1 MFTLVVFI
9 ALLAVL
15 VLSHE
20 FGHFIAA
27 RKNGIKV
34 EEFGFGYP
42 PRLFGIQLFKRNK
55 LKKIA
60 EKEEVITETQKNLA
74 GEVVLE
80 KITDKIQEV
89 AVVVPE
95 KKWRMV
101 WGGKAIEKLQE
112 ENKGQDGTVYSINL
126 LPLGGFCKIKGE
138 EGGINDPDS
147 YDAKKPWQK
156 FTVMAGGVV
165 MNILLAAVLL
175 SVGFMIGLPQ
185 NTNEIANVSN
195 IKDRK
200 LEIMSVLADK
210 PAAKAELK
218 AGDVIVKLGTLE
230 NPRQSEMI
238 AYVDEHKKEQ
248 ISVTVKRGEELLVK
262 SIQPMIYEDTG
273 KGGLGIAIAEVGIV
287 QYPWYKAIYYGFITA
302 GFYLKEIIFAFG
314 LFFKGLFTGVG
325 VGAAVTGPVGIA
337 VMTGQVA
344 RLGLVYLIQFTAIL
358 SLNLAIINA
367 LPLPALDG
375 GKILFLF
382 IAKLRGKPVSQK
394 VENTIHII
402 GFNLLLLLALVITIK
417 DVSAFKGV
425 FSGLFHKLF

>member
-1 MFTLVVFI
+1 MFTLVIFI
-9 ALLAVL
+9 AILALL

-42 PRLFGIQLFKRNK
+42 PRLFGIQLFKKNK
-55 LKKIA
+55 LEKIA
-60 EKEEVITETQKNLA
+60 EKEEITVETEENVV

-80 KITDKIQEV
+80 KITDKIREID
-89 AVVVPE
+89 VVVPE
-95 KKWRMV
+95 KKWRIV
-101 WGGKAIEKLQE
+101 WGSKGVDKLQE
-112 ENKGQDGTVYSINL
+112 ENKGQDGTLYSINL

-138 EGGINDPDS
+138 EGGVNDADS

-175 SVGFMIGLPQ
+175 SLGFIIGLPQ
-185 NTNEIANVSN
+185 NTNDIADVSS

-200 LEIMSVLADK
+200 LEIMSVLAGK
-210 PAAKAELK
+210 PAEKVEIK
-218 AGDVIVKLGTLE
+218 AGDVIVKIGNLE
-230 NPRQSEMI
+230 NPRQTELI

-262 SIQPMIYEDTG
+262 NIQPMIYEDTG

-302 GFYLKEIIFAFG
+302 GLYLKEIIFAFG
-314 LFFKGLFTGVG
+314 IFFKGLFAGAG

-344 RLGLVYLIQFTAIL
+344 RMGLIYLIQFTAVL

-402 GFNLLLLLALVITIK
+402 GFNLLLLLALIITIK
-417 DVSAFKGV
+417 DISAFKGV
-425 FSGLFHKLF
+425 FSNLLHKLF